1 MGKLTIQQILDNPDK
16 KVININDISFPTY
29 DIFKSEQLKNYGVF
43 SELMYNNFQILKKL
57 EKAKDIPI
65 LVSGSTGTGK
75 EVMAK
80 YLHFDVD
87 NNQGPYIAI
96 NCANINKDM
105 FEAELFG
112 YNKGAFTGANQSGKD
127 GYIAQAQEGTLF
139 LDEITEIS
147 LDIQSKLLRLL
158 QEREYYRLGGNK
170 KLNVNCRIICA
181 SNKDIYKLVEK
192 GLFREDLYYRLN
204 IVNINIPRINE
215 RKEEIIPLVLFFIN
229 LLNKKYNKNVHF
241 IELKVIQLLN
251 MYKWP
256 GNIRE
261 IKNFITQI
269 MIFIDGNTIKFNHL
283 EIKDNLDRQHTQS
296 MSSNYYHTPDNND
309 ELVKKIINQP
319 IKLESFIMEI
329 VQEVLKLYNGNKT
342 KAAKHLGIKREQMY
356 NRYKID

>member
-1 MGKLTIQQILDNPDK
+1 MGKITIQEILESSNK
-16 KVININDISFPTY
+16 GIINIDNISFQTF
-29 DIFKSEQLKNYGVF
+29 DLFKSEQLKNYGVF
-43 SELMYNNFQILKKL
+43 SKLMYDNFRVLKKIK
-57 EKAKDIPI
+57 KAKDIPI

-80 YLHFDVD
+80 YLHYEVD
-87 NNQGPYIAI
+87 NNQGSYIAI

-112 YNKGAFTGANQSGKD
+112 YNKGAFTGANLTGKD
-127 GYIAQAQEGTLF
+127 GYFAQATGGTLF
-139 LDEITEIS
+139 LDEITEID
-147 LDIQSKLLRLL
+147 LNIQVKLLRVL
-158 QEREYYRLGGNK
+158 QEREFYRLGGNK
-170 KLNVNCRIICA
+170 KIKVNCRIICA
-181 SNKDIYKLVEK
+181 SNKDVYKLVEK

-204 IVNINIPRINE
+204 IVNINIPKISE

-241 IELKVIQLLN
+241 IEYKVLQLLSR
-251 MYKWP
+251 YKWP

-269 MIFIDGNTIKFNHL
+269 MIFIDGQTIKFEHL
-283 EIKDNLDRQHTQS
+283 EIKDNLDRQQTQS
-296 MSSNYYHTPDNND
+296 MEPNYFKNLDND
-309 ELVKKIINQP
+309 IDLITKIISKP

-329 VQEVLKLYNGNKT
+329 VKEVLKLYNGNKS

-356 NRYKID
+356 NRYKTD